1 MRPAPFRSVLRIRA
15 LRVCRIGAT
24 GSAGGRRSAVPA
36 PNSPR
41 KARLFRLCR
50 NPSDTTVQARREEAM
65 ATSILRDTQTADLA
79 RRLDP
84 ITSRLWMLRSDA
96 AALPADRLAAEILLA
111 PRASESD
118 DETKLPPIGVA
129 VLLH

>member
-1 MRPAPFRSVLRIRA
+1 
-15 LRVCRIGAT
+15 
-24 GSAGGRRSAVPA
+24 
-36 PNSPR
+36 
-41 KARLFRLCR
+41 
-50 NPSDTTVQARREEAM
+50 M
-65 ATSILRDTQTADLA
+65 ATSILRDTQIADLA

-84 ITSRLWMLRSDA
+84 ITSRLWMLRGDA